1 MKTVLLQAPESFSNI
16 NPSTVYGLFVVAL
29 IGAIVYFARR
39 LDKKETEYSASIE
52 KKDLENK
59 AFAEKCLVAL
69 TLMNEKVLDLN
80 ETKEDIKAMSSMIKE
95 SNDIL
100 NRMNNGKS

>member
-1 MKTVLLQAPESFSNI
+1 MKGILLQTPESFSNI

-29 IGAIVYFARR
+29 VGAIIYLVRR
-39 LDKKETEYSASIE
+39 QDKREAEFMTIIDKKDT
-52 KKDLENK
+52 ENK
-59 AFAEKCLVAL
+59 VFAEKCLVAL

-80 ETKEDIKAMSSMIKE
+80 ETKEDIKALSGMMKE

-100 NRMNNGKS
+100 NKINNAKS